1 MEACVAAGMDVER
14 WDDIRPDVTYS
25 RELKAKIL
33 GWYRLRQMIEA
44 HTGDT
49 QIEYQ
54 KKELKKRK

>member
-1 MEACVAAGMDVER
+1 MDIER

-25 RELKAKIL
+25 RELKAKVIA
-33 GWYRLRQMIEA
+33 WYRLRQMVEA

-54 KKELKKRK
+54 KREIDKARKKR